1 MKKTVV
7 SIVLM
12 LFSTLL
18 LFGQKSLD
26 FKGQKIKDSRI
37 YFVLSDSNMEF
48 FTHDQTEDGKVK
60 IKNSQLF
67 SLQGGNSCNIYL
79 KWLNPIKYR
88 ITWKDSTYRDER
100 DVVIEDFI
108 NLLTAQFGVNRSYLT
123 GMQLM
128 CKNEEEEENENDTKN
143 INNDYTN
150 LSTLLNQL
158 DSLNPITI
166 PMEIDE
172 IFKKLYNI
180 QNPTEVLN
188 TIVSCEQ
195 EILKISSRLIEINSK
210 TVEIQN
216 LVKEIYP
223 DKDINLLHTINR
235 IEINFWLDA
244 ITMNLEKNKL
254 LIKKLIPLMDMLKNS
269 IKEESVDSLTK
280 GFFRVKSISFDDGKK
295 FETVLTITKYNY
307 NSDTKEFSKDKVV
320 NTTKL
325 IFQKYDYFVISVS
338 TGIFYSSSTLNYYGV
353 STASNGTLTISEDNI
368 TKSSPVTAVFLNFNF
383 GIGSRYFAP
392 LAQIGIDP
400 SKKRPFLLVGLGF
413 SIPSAKIAFSAG
425 PLWTWAPTLNKLS
438 LGETITSTTVLE
450 KDIIY
455 KFDLKP
461 KGWYLGI
468 QYNF

>member
-37 YFVLSDSNMEF
+37 YLVLNDPNIEF

-79 KWLNPIKYR
+79 KWLNPIQYR

-108 NLLTAQFGVNRSYLT
+108 NLLTAQLGVNRSS
-123 GMQLM
+123 GNIPQIPSRN
-128 CKNEEEEENENDTKN
+128 KPNDSN
-143 INNDYTN
+143 I
-150 LSTLLNQL
+150 LSKLLNQL

-166 PMEIDE
+166 SMEIDD
-172 IFKKLYNI
+172 IFRELYDI
-180 QNPTEVLN
+180 QSLTEALN
-188 TIVSCEQ
+188 TIASCDRK
-195 EILKISSRLIEINSK
+195 ILEINSRLK
-210 TVEIQN
+210 DIKSKIDEIQN
-216 LVKEIYP
+216 LVEEIYS
-223 DKDINLLHTINR
+223 DTDEDLQYAINR

-269 IKEESVDSLTK
+269 TKEESVDSLTK
-280 GFFRVKSISFDDGKK
+280 GFFRVKTISFEDGKK

-307 NSDTKEFSKDKVV
+307 NSDTEEFSKDKVV
-320 NTTKL
+320 NTSKL
-325 IFQKYDYFVISVS
+325 IFQKYDYFVLSVS

-353 STASNGTLTISEDNI
+353 STASNGTLTVSEDNI

-450 KDIIY
+450 KDLIY